1 MIERDLQITHPIGLH
16 AQASAKVVQVLT
28 AFRSQAF
35 LLAKGR
41 EVNAK
46 SIMGVMLLA
55 AGPGTSVRA
64 RIEGEDEDEAMAALA
79 TLFEKGFQFT
89 RDA

>member
-1 MIERDLQITHPIGLH
+1 MLERDLQITHPHGLH
-16 AQASAKVVQVLT
+16 AQASAKLVQTLT
-28 AFRSQAF
+28 AFRSQVT

-55 AGPGTSVRA
+55 AGPGTTLRVRVH
-64 RIEGEDEDEAMAALA
+64 GEDEHDTLAALVA
-79 TLFEKGFQFT
+79 LFDAGF
-89 RDA
+89 

>member
-1 MIERDLQITHPIGLH
+1 MIERELEITNPLGLH

-28 AFRSQAF
+28 AFRSQTF

-55 AGPGTSVRA
+55 AGPGTVVIA
-64 RIEGEDEDEAMAALA
+64 RIEGDDEVEAMAALTA
-79 TLFEKGFQFT
+79 LFVSGF
-89 RDA
+89 

>member
-1 MIERDLQITHPIGLH
+1 MLERDLQVNHPLGLH
-16 AQASAKVVQVLT
+16 AQASAKVVQTLT

-35 LLAKGR
+35 LMATGR

-55 AGPGTSVRA
+55 AGPGTTLHA
-64 RIEGEDEDEAMAALA
+64 RIQGDDEAEAMAALVA
-79 TLFEKGFQFT
+79 LFESGL
-89 RDA
+89 

>member
-1 MIERDLQITHPIGLH
+1 MLERDLSIIHPQGLN
-16 AQASAKVVQVLT
+16 AQASAKLVQTLAPFHSHV
-28 AFRSQAF
+28 F

-55 AGPGTSVRA
+55 AGQGTAVKVRVDGA
-64 RIEGEDEDEAMAALA
+64 DEEAAMAALVA
-79 TLFEKGFQFT
+79 LFEKGF
-89 RDA
+89 

>member
-1 MIERDLQITHPIGLH
+1 MIERDLLVNSPLGLH
-16 AQASAKVVQVLT
+16 AQASARVVQVLT
-28 AFRSQAF
+28 AFRSQAY

-55 AGPGTSVRA
+55 AGPGSTVRA
-64 RIEGEDEDEAMAALA
+64 RIEGEDEAEAMAALVA
-79 TLFEKGFQFT
+79 LFEAGL
-89 RDA
+89 

>member
-1 MIERDLQITHPIGLH
+1 MLERDLQISHPLGLH
-16 AQASAKVVQVLT
+16 AQASAKVVQALT
-28 AFRSQAF
+28 GYRSQAF

-55 AGPGTSVRA
+55 AGPGTVVRA
-64 RIEGEDEDEAMAALA
+64 RVTGDDEAECMAALV
-79 TLFEKGFQFT
+79 TLFESGF
-89 RDA
+89 

>member
-1 MIERDLQITHPIGLH
+1 MIERELEITHPLGLH

-28 AFRSQAF
+28 GFRSQAF

-55 AGPGTSVRA
+55 AGPGTLVKA
-64 RIEGEDEDEAMAALA
+64 RIEGEDENEAMAALA
-79 TLFEKGFQFT
+79 ALFAGGF
-89 RDA
+89 

>member
-1 MIERDLQITHPIGLH
+1 MLERDLQISHPLGLH
-16 AQASAKVVQVLT
+16 AQASAKVVQALT
-28 AFRSQAF
+28 GYRSQAY

-55 AGPGTSVRA
+55 AGPGTTIRA
-64 RIEGEDEDEAMAALA
+64 RVTGDDEAECMAALVS
-79 TLFEKGFQFT
+79 LFESGF
-89 RDA
+89 

>member
-1 MIERDLQITHPIGLH
+1 MLERELQITHPQGLH
-16 AQASAKVVQVLT
+16 AQASAKLVQTLT
-28 AFRSQAF
+28 AFRSQVT

-55 AGPGTSVRA
+55 AGPGTTLRVRVN
-64 RIEGEDEDEAMAALA
+64 GEDEHDTLAALVA
-79 TLFEKGFQFT
+79 LFDAGF
-89 RDA
+89 

>member
-1 MIERDLQITHPIGLH
+1 MLEQELIVSNRLGLH
-16 AQASAKVVQVLT
+16 ARATAKLVQVLSG
-28 AFRSQAF
+28 FRANAT

-55 AGPGTSVRA
+55 AAQGTPVTVRVD
-64 RIEGEDEDEAMAALA
+64 GEDEAAALEA
-79 TLFEKGFQFT
+79 VTALFERRF
-89 RDA
+89 DEDN

>member
-1 MIERDLQITHPIGLH
+1 MLERDLQITHPLGLH
-16 AQASAKVVQVLT
+16 AQASAKVVQALT
-28 AFRSQAF
+28 GFRSQAF

-55 AGPGTSVRA
+55 AGQGTPVTVR
-64 RIEGEDEDEAMAALA
+64 IDGEDEAAAMDAVVA
-79 TLFEKGFQFT
+79 LFERRF
-89 RDA
+89 DEDN

>member
-1 MIERDLQITHPIGLH
+1 MLERELPITHALGLH
-16 AQASAKVVQVLT
+16 AQASAKVVQTLT
-28 AFRSQAF
+28 PFRCQAF

-55 AGPGTSVRA
+55 AGPGTVVRA
-64 RIEGEDEDEAMAALA
+64 RIEGDDEAEAMTALVA
-79 TLFEKGFQFT
+79 LFEGGF
-89 RDA
+89 

>member
-1 MIERDLQITHPIGLH
+1 MLERDLQVNHPLGLH
-16 AQASAKVVQVLT
+16 AQASAKVVQTLT

-35 LLAKGR
+35 LMARGR

-55 AGPGTSVRA
+55 AGPGTTLHA
-64 RIEGEDEDEAMAALA
+64 RIHGDDEAEAMAALVA
-79 TLFEKGFQFT
+79 LFESGL
-89 RDA
+89 

>member
-1 MIERDLQITHPIGLH
+1 MLERDLQITHPLGLH
-16 AQASAKVVQVLT
+16 AQASARVVQTL
-28 AFRSQAF
+28 AIFRSQAF

-55 AGPGTSVRA
+55 AGPGTTVRA
-64 RIEGEDEDEAMAALA
+64 RIDGDDEDDAMAALA
-79 TLFEKGFQFT
+79 ALFESGF
-89 RDA
+89 